1 MPTYRYEAHNSNQ
14 TLVSG
19 EIEAATVSEAV
30 TKLETDGLSIQSIS
44 MVVQDP
50 DSSGLGAPVTDP
62 SRKPASESLTQ
73 HFDRILERRET
84 LIPALEALSSEL
96 PAGRAR
102 REITQLAS
110 EVSCAHSG
118 AELCQHENA
127 IRWLPLLASGFAGE
141 SSSRRLSDL
150 IAYATRD
157 IQNRMYRRRML
168 AYPLAVAI
176 LAIAVLGMLCLLVVP
191 VFDNMFQDFG
201 LRLPTPTRWLLT
213 FTRGIQEQP
222 LKTIGVIAAIAAAI
236 YAIVRVWTH
245 FSLTTRL
252 FGFAIAGNS
261 ASVSAMSSLT
271 GQLAELL
278 QMGVSVPDA
287 IWIAGRGCEN
297 YHFRKASE
305 QLARDAHTGVVP
317 LRNSPAANTFPANVL
332 HALDIDGKPNPDL
345 LRELSTMYAQRVQRR
360 VDWASGA
367 MAQFS
372 VVLVGIAVG
381 FLVIALFLPMV
392 SLISGLS

>member
-1 MPTYRYEAHNSNQ
+1 MPKFIYEAHDSNQ
-14 TLVSG
+14 NLVTG
-19 EIEAATVSEAV
+19 EIDASNVAEAV
-30 TKLETDGLSIQSIS
+30 TKLESDGLSIQSIS
-44 MVVQDP
+44 RSERDTGSDDRP
-50 DSSGLGAPVTDP
+50 APSSEP
-62 SRKPASESLTQ
+62 SRKPASSSLTQ
-73 HFDRILERRET
+73 HFDKILERRDT
-84 LIPALEALSSEL
+84 LIPALHALANEL
-96 PAGRAR
+96 PVGRAR

-110 EVSCAHSG
+110 EVSGAHSG

-141 SSSRRLSDL
+141 SSSQRLSDL

-157 IQNRMYRRRML
+157 LQNRMYRRQMI
-168 AYPLAVAI
+168 AYPLVVGM

-191 VFDNMFQDFG
+191 VFDNMFSEFG
-201 LRLPTPTRWLLT
+201 LQLPTPTRWVLA
-213 FTRGIQEQP
+213 FTRSIQEQP
-222 LKTIGVIAAIAAAI
+222 FKTMGMIVVLAATI
-236 YAIVRVWTH
+236 YAAVRLWTH

-252 FGFAIAGNS
+252 LGFAIAGNS

-287 IWIAGRGCEN
+287 IWIAGRGCQN
-297 YHFRKASE
+297 YHFRRASE
-305 QLARDAHTGVVP
+305 QLARDAHTGVIP
-317 LRNSPAANTFPANVL
+317 LRNSPAAHTFPTNVL
-332 HALDIDGKPNPDL
+332 HALDIDGQPNPEL
-345 LRELSTMYAQRVQRR
+345 LRELSTMYSQRVQRR

-367 MAQFS
+367 VAQLS